1 MLRSILPRKN
11 HLLRQLRSI
20 SSATTMSSTPMED
33 AIREKLQQTLQPSTL
48 IIRNDS
54 KLHAHHAPMR
64 GNTSTETHFQ
74 SAVILN
80 PNSITVTSPSFVA
93 KTQAARHRMVY
104 AALKEELAR
113 EGGIHALQLKT
124 RTAEEEARDP
134 ERGTKEKEV
143 EAGE

>member
-1 MLRSILPRKN
+1 
-11 HLLRQLRSI
+11 
-20 SSATTMSSTPMED
+20 MSSTPMED

-64 GNTSTETHFQ
+64 GNTSTETHFH
-74 SAVILN
+74 
-80 PNSITVTSPSFVA
+80 ITVTSPSFVA

-124 RTAEEEARDP
+124 RTVEEEARDR
-134 ERGTKEKEV
+134 ELGTKEKEV

>member
-1 MLRSILPRKN
+1 MLRSILPRQN
-11 HLLRQLRSI
+11 HLLLLTGQLRSI

-64 GNTSTETHFQ
+64 GNTSTETHFH
-74 SAVILN
+74 
-80 PNSITVTSPSFVA
+80 ITVTSPSFVA

-124 RTAEEEARDP
+124 RTVEEEARDQ
-134 ERGTKEKEV
+134 ELGTKEKEV